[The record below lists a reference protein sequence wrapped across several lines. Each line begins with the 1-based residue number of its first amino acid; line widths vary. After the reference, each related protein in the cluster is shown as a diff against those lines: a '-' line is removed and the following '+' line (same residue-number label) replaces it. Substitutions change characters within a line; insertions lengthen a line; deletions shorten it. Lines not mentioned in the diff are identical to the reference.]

1 MSGQNH
7 VSCYMF
13 QDNDWSTNIWVSMKF
28 NQKVSHCKSKV
39 GIDYDGS
46 WPNLFNNE
54 GAKIFWFLDNN
65 LSLHVGYVS
74 ASLSSIS
81 CAVSWLICL
90 LLFSNLHVVS
100 TILSFVCS
108 LSASL
113 WWMFMRVFVLY
124 YCHVVLSF
132 RRYLYPMQRSYGGY
146 NVLDPSVRQSCFFS
160 TQLLWKKHNSISWN
174 IFR

>member
-1 MSGQNH
+1 
-7 VSCYMF
+7 MF
-13 QDNDWSTNIWVSMKF
+13 QDNDWSTKIWVSMKF
-28 NQKVSHCKSKV
+28 YQKVSHCKSKV

-90 LLFSNLHVVS
+90 LLFSNLHVES
-100 TILSFVCS
+100 TIISFVCLLPVS
-108 LSASL
+108 LG
-113 WWMFMRVFVLY
+113 WMFMRVFVLY

-132 RRYLYPMQRSYGGY
+132 QWYLYPMQRSYRGY
-146 NVLDPSVRQSCFFS
+146 MFLIPPSVSPVSFQHNSS
-160 TQLLWKKHNSISWN
+160 EKKHNSISWN